1 VTWLVLLL
9 LTLLLA
15 FFVAAEFA
23 AVSVRLSRIEQHAE
37 DGNARAKRLLW
48 ILGDSHRL
56 DNYIAV
62 SQIGITL
69 ASLIA
74 GAYAQSA
81 LAPMLLPAFRRFG
94 GMQEAAAHSAASVVV
109 LIGLTVAQMVLGEL
123 VPKSM
128 ALQQPTRVALWTVRP
143 MQWAQWL
150 LSGFVRVLNGA
161 GGLVLRLLRVPAAGH
176 RHIHSPQEIEY
187 LVTESGKGGLLKP
200 NEQLRLRHALQL
212 GIRAASALMVPRT
225 RIVALPVDT
234 PIADAVGVAIE
245 SPYTRLPVF
254 EDSIDQIIGIVH
266 VRDLALHSVADAGT
280 ATLRSI
286 MRPALA
292 LPATLT
298 ADRLL
303 VELKRERRTMAIL
316 LDEFGGT
323 AGLITVDNILDNLI
337 GDIADEFRPPEPT
350 AERLPDGRVRLPGSM
365 PIDDAAQWTRAPW
378 PATGATVG
386 AVVALALPD
395 VPREGLRATING
407 MDVVVER
414 VERRAV
420 SSVVVT
426 PRARGRGEERE
437 VADA

>member
-1 VTWLVLLL
+1 MTWLVLLL

-15 FFVAAEFA
+15 FFVAAEFS
-23 AVSVRLSRIEQHAE
+23 AVSVRQSRIEQHAE
-37 DGNARAKRLLW
+37 EGNARAKRLLW
-48 ILGDSHRL
+48 ILRDSHRL
-56 DNYIAV
+56 DTYIAV

-81 LAPMLLPAFRRFG
+81 LAPMLLPAFRRLG
-94 GMQEAAAHSAASVVV
+94 GMADAAALSAASVTV
-109 LIGLTVAQMVLGEL
+109 LIGLTIVQMVLGEL

-143 MQWAQWL
+143 MEWSQWL
-150 LSGFVRVLNGA
+150 LSGFVRLLNGT
-161 GGLVLRLLRVPAAGH
+161 GGLILRMLRVPPAGH

-187 LVTESGKGGLLKP
+187 LVVESGKGGLLKP

-212 GIRAASALMVPRT
+212 GIRPASALMVPRT
-225 RIVALPVDT
+225 RIVALRADT
-234 PIADAVGVAIE
+234 SIADATDVAIE

-254 EDSIDQIIGIVH
+254 EDSIDEIVGIVH
-266 VRDLALHSVADAGT
+266 VRDLALRTTSDARE

-286 MRPALA
+286 MRPVLA

-303 VELKRERRTMAIL
+303 VELKRERRTMAVL
-316 LDEFGGT
+316 LDEYGGT

-337 GDIADEFRPPEPT
+337 GDIADEFRLPEPT

-395 VPREGLRATING
+395 VPREGLHTTING
-407 MDVVVER
+407 MTVVVER

-420 SSVVVT
+420 SSVIVT
-426 PRARGRGEERE
+426 PRAPSRDELGEG
-437 VADA
+437 AHA